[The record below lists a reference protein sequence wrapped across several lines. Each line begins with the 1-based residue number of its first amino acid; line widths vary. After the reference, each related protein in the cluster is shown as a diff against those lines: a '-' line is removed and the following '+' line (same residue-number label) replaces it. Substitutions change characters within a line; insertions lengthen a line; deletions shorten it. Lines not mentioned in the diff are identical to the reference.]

1 VLTSD
6 MTTALLLI
14 DVQRNMFAPPEPVA
28 NAEAVSAAIADLLAR
43 ARAAGAPVVHVR
55 NNGDDEQDP
64 DFPGTEGWELAYEV
78 RAGEPVVDKTVCDS
92 FEGTDLA
99 ALLPADAALVVAGM
113 QTDWCIR
120 ATTLAA
126 LQRGHRVTLAAGAHS
141 TLPDDRTVPA
151 IITAVE
157 QELAKAG
164 AEVVPAGSITFG

>member
-1 VLTSD
+1 MANIHGTCDDRFAEVSNVLSANLD
-6 MTTALLLI
+6 AGLDLG
-14 DVQRNMFAPPEPVA
+14 ASVA
-28 NAEAVSAAIADLLAR
+28 VT
-43 ARAAGAPVVHVR
+43 V
-55 NNGDDEQDP
+55 
-64 DFPGTEGWELAYEV
+64 
-78 RAGEPVVDKTVCDS
+78 AGEPVVDKTVCDS

-141 TLPDDRTVPA
+141 TLPADRTVPA

>member
-1 VLTSD
+1 

-55 NNGDDEQDP
+55 NNGGEQDP

-99 ALLPADAALVVAGM
+99 RLLPADTALVVAGM

-151 IITAVE
+151 IVAAVE
-157 QELAKAG
+157 RELAGAG
-164 AEVVPAGSITFG
+164 AEIAPAGSIAFP